1 MSYKNM
7 ENEAEKNKI
16 FKYLLVV
23 FFAVFIGTGIF
34 LLLSNKSKNPKEKIS
49 SVRIDDTQNTNDGVD
64 FPEEP
69 TAVIPTNA
77 PATTTNT
84 TTTVTATP
92 SSTSMTLAT
101 HLSGAQMKVGDMVE
115 LSLFADSN
123 GKNIVGYDVVI
134 YYDSLA
140 FDFKRGLSSLSDY
153 NIFTYKKGHYF
164 TITGLKTLQS
174 VPSPMTKANKLATLT
189 FEATKLGS
197 FEFALKPSNNAD
209 KTDLITDKTEVLVP
223 ELNKVIV
230 NVN

>member
-1 MSYKNM
+1 M
-7 ENEAEKNKI
+7 ENDQEKNKI

-34 LLLSNKSKNPKEKIS
+34 LLLSNRSKSSTEKIS
-49 SVRIDDTQNTNDGVD
+49 SVRVD

-69 TAVIPTNA
+69 TAVIPTSTSVIPSQA
-77 PATTTNT
+77 SV
-84 TTTVTATP
+84 TVNNSTSVTSVP
-92 SSTSMTLAT
+92 VSGTSMTLET
-101 HLSGAQMKVGDMVE
+101 NLSGGNMKVGDMVE

-140 FDFKRGLSSLSDY
+140 FDFKKGLSSLSDY

-174 VPSPMTKANKLATLT
+174 APSPMTKTNKLATLT

-197 FEFALKPSNNAD
+197 FEFELKSSNNAD

-223 ELNKVIV
+223 ELNKVVISV
-230 NVN
+230 K

>member
-1 MSYKNM
+1 M
-7 ENEAEKNKI
+7 ENEMEKSKI

-34 LLLSNKSKNPKEKIS
+34 LLLSSKSKNPNEKIS
-49 SVRIDDTQNTNDGVD
+49 SVRIDDTQNTNDVVD

-69 TAVIPTNA
+69 TAVIPTTA
-77 PATTTNT
+77 PATTTGST
-84 TTTVTATP
+84 ITTVP
-92 SSTSMTLAT
+92 SSISMALETD
-101 HLSGAQMKVGDMVE
+101 LSNDQMKVGDMVE
-115 LSLFADSN
+115 LSLFADSM

-140 FDFKRGLSSLSDY
+140 FDFKKGLSSLSDY

-174 VPSPMTKANKLATLT
+174 APSPMTKANKLATLT

-197 FEFALKPSNNAD
+197 FEFELKTSNNAD

>member
-1 MSYKNM
+1 MKNNM
-7 ENEAEKNKI
+7 ENKAEKNKI

-34 LLLSNKSKNPKEKIS
+34 MLMSNKSKNPKEKIS
-49 SVRIDDTQNTNDGVD
+49 TVRVEDAENSKTD
-64 FPEEP
+64 FPEET
-69 TAVIPTNA
+69 TAVISN
-77 PATTTNT
+77 
-84 TTTVTATP
+84 TVTSVP
-92 SSTSMTLAT
+92 SSTSMTLET
-101 HLSGAQMKVGDMVE
+101 DLPNDQMKVGDMVE

-140 FDFKRGLSSLSDY
+140 FDFSKGITMLPDY

-174 VPSPMTKANKLATLT
+174 TPSPMTKANKLATLT

-197 FEFALKPSNNAD
+197 FEFELKSSNNAD
-209 KTDLITDKTEVLVP
+209 KTDLITDKTEVLIP
-223 ELNKVIV
+223 ELNKVTV
-230 NVN
+230 EVK

>member
-1 MSYKNM
+1 M
-7 ENEAEKNKI
+7 ENDQEKNKI
-16 FKYLLVV
+16 FKYLLVA

-34 LLLSNKSKNPKEKIS
+34 LLLSNKSKISKQKIS
-49 SVRIDDTQNTNDGVD
+49 SVRIDETQNTNNDGVE

-69 TAVIPTNA
+69 TAVIPTTA
-77 PATTTNT
+77 PTTTTGSTATTTTAGT
-84 TTTVTATP
+84 T
-92 SSTSMTLAT
+92 MTLET
-101 HLSGAQMKVGDMVE
+101 DLTGGQMKVGDMVE

-174 VPSPMTKANKLATLT
+174 APSPMTKANKLATLT
-189 FEATKLGS
+189 FEATKTGQ
-197 FEFALKPSNNAD
+197 FEFSLLSSNDKD
-209 KTDLITDKTEVLVP
+209 KTDLITDKTEVLIP
-223 ELNKVIV
+223 ALNKVIV
-230 NVN
+230 EVK

>member
-1 MSYKNM
+1 M
-7 ENEAEKNKI
+7 ENEIGKNKI
-16 FKYLLVV
+16 FKYLLVA
-23 FFAVFIGTGIF
+23 FFAVFIGTGLF
-34 LLLSNKSKNPKEKIS
+34 LLMTNKTKTPKEKIS
-49 SVRIDDTQNTNDGVD
+49 SVRVEDAD
-64 FPEEP
+64 FPEES
-69 TAVIPTNA
+69 TAVIPTTTS
-77 PATTTNT
+77 TTTTGSTAT
-84 TTTVTATP
+84 TTTVGTT
-92 SSTSMTLAT
+92 MTLET
-101 HLSGAQMKVGDMVE
+101 DLPGGQMKVGDMVE

-174 VPSPMTKANKLATLT
+174 APSPMTKANKIATLT
-189 FEATKLGS
+189 FQSTKAGK
-197 FEFALKPSNNAD
+197 FEFSLKTSNDKD

>member
-1 MSYKNM
+1 M

-16 FKYLLVV
+16 FKNLLVV

-69 TAVIPTNA
+69 TAVIPTTA
-77 PATTTNT
+77 STITTGVT
-84 TTTVTATP
+84 TTTTTAGI
-92 SSTSMTLAT
+92 SMTLET
-101 HLSGAQMKVGDMVE
+101 NLSGGQMKVGDMVE

-140 FDFKRGLSSLSDY
+140 FDFKKGLSSLSDY

-174 VPSPMTKANKLATLT
+174 APSPMTKANKLATLT
-189 FEATKLGS
+189 FEATKPGS

-223 ELNKVIV
+223 ELNKVVISV
-230 NVN
+230 K